1 MVSGITVWIST
12 HFYTPLE
19 WHCCN
24 QPAII
29 IDKSGLFATIRTIQV
44 EIMEYVY
51 LNGEFLPSEEAHIS
65 VFDQGFLYGDGI
77 FESFRS
83 VCGQL
88 YQFDQHYQRLLQ
100 SAEALAYPIHLS
112 QKDLER
118 ILDELQLRNN
128 ISNAYF
134 RITITRGPG
143 QIGFKREMAGK
154 LTWLIMARVFAGF
167 DETHYQDGIRLSLAQ
182 TRRNAP
188 EAISPKI
195 KSISNL
201 NSLLGKL
208 EAKASGAFEVIM
220 LNNKDHICEGA
231 SSNIFWT
238 KGHWVFTPDVSTGLL
253 EGVTRATIMHLCEQ
267 ELNLRVI
274 TGEFKLQDL
283 KFADEVFIS
292 STSLEVMPVTKVDNF
307 TINQGMVGPIAVKL
321 RRAMQK
327 EMRRS

>member
-1 MVSGITVWIST
+1 M
-12 HFYTPLE
+12 
-19 WHCCN
+19 N
-24 QPAII
+24 
-29 IDKSGLFATIRTIQV
+29 
-44 EIMEYVY
+44 YVY
-51 LNGEFLPSEEAHIS
+51 LNGEFIDGSAATVS

-83 VCGQL
+83 HDGKL
-88 YQFDQHYQRLLQ
+88 YQFELHFQRLVQ
-100 SAEALAYPIHLS
+100 SAKALNYPLKFS
-112 QKDLER
+112 QQQLEE
-118 ILDELQLRNN
+118 ILYQLQEKNGLTD
-128 ISNAYF
+128 AYF

-143 QIGFKREMAGK
+143 EIGFVRKSADN
-154 LTWLIMARVFAGF
+154 LTCLIMARQFSGFAP
-167 DETHYQDGIRLSLAQ
+167 ENYEKGIELHLAQ

-208 EAKASGAFEVIM
+208 EAKQAGAFEVIM
-220 LNNKDHICEGA
+220 LNNRDHICEGA

-253 EGVTRATIMHLCEQ
+253 EGVTRATVMRLCEE

-283 KFADEVFIS
+283 KFADEVFIT
-292 STSLEVMPVTKVDNF
+292 STSLEIMPVVKVDGF
-307 TINQGMVGPIAVKL
+307 TINRGYVGPIAHEL
-321 RRAMQK
+321 RQAMQK
-327 EMRRS
+327 DMGRV